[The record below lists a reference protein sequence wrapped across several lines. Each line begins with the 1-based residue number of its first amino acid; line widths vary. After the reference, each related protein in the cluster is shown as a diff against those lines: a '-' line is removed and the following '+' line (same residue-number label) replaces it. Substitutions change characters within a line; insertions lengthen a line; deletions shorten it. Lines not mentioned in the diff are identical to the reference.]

1 MRRQPISKGFSAGLQ
16 IWLLF
21 LLSLYWSGY
30 SALLSIA
37 LGALGG
43 LASGLIVDWWLSK
56 DERTEPDPKLIDEEG
71 TEAMT
76 RDPSDRANRRR
87 RREASALRYRQ
98 QRRMRS
104 RAFNW
109 KFFRRNRD
117 DS

>member
-16 IWLLF
+16 VWLLF

-56 DERTEPDPKLIDEEG
+56 DEKTEPDPKPIGEEG

-87 RREASALRYRQ
+87 RREASALRHRQ
-98 QRRMRS
+98 QRRTRS
-104 RAFNW
+104 RAFSW

>member
-21 LLSLYWSGY
+21 LLSLFWSGY

-56 DERTEPDPKLIDEEG
+56 DERTEPDLKPIGEEG

-76 RDPSDRANRRR
+76 RVPSDRTNRKR
-87 RREASALRYRQ
+87 RREASALRHRQ
-98 QRRMRS
+98 QRRSRS
-104 RAFNW
+104 FNW
-109 KFFRRNRD
+109 RFFRRNRD